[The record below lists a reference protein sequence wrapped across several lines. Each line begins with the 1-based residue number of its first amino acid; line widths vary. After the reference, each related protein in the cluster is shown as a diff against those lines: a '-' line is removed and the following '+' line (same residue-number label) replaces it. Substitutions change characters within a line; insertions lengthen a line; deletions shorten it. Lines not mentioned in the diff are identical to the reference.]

1 MTNPAMLSFATIAP
15 QTSEHFPD
23 EDKRLKGKPRRVTN
37 EYFANSVHGVR
48 AGTWQAEAGS
58 YRVELA
64 NTKHEFFH
72 ILSGKVAVSQP
83 DGSDTIVYGAGDT
96 GIIPPGF
103 KGIFEII
110 EPASKFWVVTERPT
124 LAGKEAFC

>member
-1 MTNPAMLSFATIAP
+1 MTSMLRFADITPAT
-15 QTSEHFPD
+15 TEHFPD
-23 EDKRLKGKPRRVTN
+23 EDKRIKGKPRRVTN
-37 EYFANSVHGVR
+37 EYFANALHGVR

-64 NTKHEFFH
+64 DTKHEFFH
-72 ILSGKVAVSQP
+72 ITSGRVQVSQP
-83 DGSDTIVYGAGDT
+83 DGSDAKSYAAGDT

-110 EPASKFWVVTERPT
+110 EPASKFWVVTERS
-124 LAGKEAFC
+124 